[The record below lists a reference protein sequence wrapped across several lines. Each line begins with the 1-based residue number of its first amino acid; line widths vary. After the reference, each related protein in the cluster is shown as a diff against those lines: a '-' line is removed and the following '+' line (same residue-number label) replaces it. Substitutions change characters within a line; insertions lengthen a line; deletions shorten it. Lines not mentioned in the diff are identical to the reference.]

1 MTQKLFF
8 IAICFLF
15 FKTISAQTADALLR
29 KGNEFY
35 KKRQYAEAE
44 KEYAKALEKLPEN
57 KTAIYNLAI
66 AKYRMNKPDDAKK
79 EFKKLLTDKNE
90 IQTKATAFYN
100 TGAILSTEKKLEE
113 SIEAY
118 KNALRL
124 NAADN
129 EARENLQKA
138 LLELKKQ
145 QQPPR
150 KKEEQKK
157 KKEEEK
163 KQQKPQS
170 KLSKKEVEKQLQL
183 LQQKEKEVKERMQ
196 NEKMKEGTGNAKDW

>member
-8 IAICFLF
+8 TGIGFLLI
-15 FKTISAQTADALLR
+15 KTISAQTADAFIR

-35 KKRQYAEAE
+35 KQRQYAEAE
-44 KEYAKALEKLPEN
+44 KEYTKVLEKFPEN
-57 KTAIYNLAI
+57 RIAIYNLAI

-79 EFKKLLTDKNE
+79 EFEKLFTDKNE
-90 IQTKATAFYN
+90 IQTKAFAYYN
-100 TGAILSTEKKLEE
+100 TGAILSNEKKLEE

-118 KNALRL
+118 KNALRQ
-124 NAADN
+124 NAADKQ
-129 EARENLQKA
+129 ARENLQKA
-138 LLELKKQ
+138 LLELKKK
-145 QQPPR
+145 QQPPK

-157 KKEEEK
+157 KKQEEK

>member
-1 MTQKLFF
+1 MIQQSFF
-8 IAICFLF
+8 IIIGFLF
-15 FKTISAQTADALLR
+15 VKNISAQTAEDFIR
-29 KGNEFY
+29 KGNDFY
-35 KKRQYAEAE
+35 KKQQYAEAE
-44 KEYAKALEKLPEN
+44 KEYAKALEKSPEN
-57 KTAIYNLAI
+57 KTAIYNIAV

-79 EFKKLLTDKNE
+79 EFVKLTAAKNE
-90 IQTKATAFYN
+90 IQTKSTAHYN
-100 TGAILSTEKKLEE
+100 TGAILSKEKKLEE

-124 NAADN
+124 NAADKQ
-129 EARENLQKA
+129 ARENLQKA
-138 LLELKKQ
+138 LLELKKK
-145 QQPPR
+145 QQPPK

-157 KKEEEK
+157 KKQEEK

-196 NEKMKEGTGNAKDW
+196 TEKMKEGTGNAKDW

>member
-8 IAICFLF
+8 IAIGFLF
-15 FKTISAQTADALLR
+15 IKSISAQTSDDFIR

-35 KKRQYAEAE
+35 KQRQYAEAE

-57 KTAIYNLAI
+57 RTAIYNLAI

-79 EFKKLLTDKNE
+79 EFEKLLTDKNE
-90 IQTKATAFYN
+90 IQTKATAYYN

-129 EARENLQKA
+129 QARENLQKA

>member
-1 MTQKLFF
+1 MLSVRVNNIEEFW
-8 IAICFLF
+8 
-15 FKTISAQTADALLR
+15 
-29 KGNEFY
+29 NEV
-35 KKRQYAEAE
+35 
-44 KEYAKALEKLPEN
+44 
-57 KTAIYNLAI
+57 
-66 AKYRMNKPDDAKK
+66 
-79 EFKKLLTDKNE
+79 
-90 IQTKATAFYN
+90 
-100 TGAILSTEKKLEE
+100 TEKKLEE

-118 KNALRL
+118 KKALRL
-124 NAADN
+124 NTADN